1 MATIA
6 GWIVWPRSHCCSKC
20 LWCDGAH
27 RCLSATQ
34 RVPGRAGSTRESLLW
49 HRRVTQL
56 SLSSAA
62 IDFGA
67 TTLFRDI
74 TFTISAGERWGV
86 VGRNGTGK
94 TTLFKLMTGE
104 LAPTRGSVSRGSG
117 ITLSLLGQHR
127 DFGVATT
134 VWEAAAGP
142 FAELLAL
149 EQSLTEQAHALATAS
164 DPAALERYGRDLG
177 RFEHEGGYTIAP
189 RADAVL
195 RALGF
200 YPVCAWTQPLGQLSG
215 GERGRV
221 GLARQLGA

>member
-1 MATIA
+1 MARIA
-6 GWIVWPRSHCCSKC
+6 GWKFSQRSRCCLRC
-20 LWCDGAH
+20 LWCGGALRYRSVTRRGH
-27 RCLSATQ
+27 
-34 RVPGRAGSTRESLLW
+34 GRAGSTRESLLW

-134 VWEAAAGP
+134 GWQAPAGP
-142 FAELLAL
+142 FAELLPLQHA
-149 EQSLTEQAHALATAS
+149 LTEQA
-164 DPAALERYGRDLG
+164 
-177 RFEHEGGYTIAP
+177 
-189 RADAVL
+189 
-195 RALGF
+195 
-200 YPVCAWTQPLGQLSG
+200 
-215 GERGRV
+215 
-221 GLARQLGA
+221 